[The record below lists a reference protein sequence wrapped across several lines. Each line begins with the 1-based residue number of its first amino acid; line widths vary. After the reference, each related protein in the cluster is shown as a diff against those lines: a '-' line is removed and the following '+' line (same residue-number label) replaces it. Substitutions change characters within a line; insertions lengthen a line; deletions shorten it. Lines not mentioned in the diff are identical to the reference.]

1 MTQRFLSSV
10 VGAALIGAV
19 SLSCEP
25 SSITEARDQL
35 GRGSND
41 TFSLQIPLVSDTF
54 FVSTLV
60 PEQDTV
66 TLAGGVLGIRIQS
79 DSVVVNVG
87 ADLRFDNI
95 VLDQFRFSFDEML
108 QTEAVSTNVAVPLT
122 PPPPPGPAGVN
133 LVGTPRDTLNF
144 LTPGGSNVQA
154 ATVDAGWAVRT
165 ITNNTTCDATV
176 TMAVLDDASA
186 AFLTFPDTVVLAG
199 TTLVDSASA
208 AGATMS
214 GFVDIAT
221 TAVILPCV
229 PAFAATVSSDITFRP
244 MTLSSV
250 DLTNVDEGYS
260 ENYGALDS
268 ETRIQAVD
276 TIVGASGSLSF
287 TFQNRLPMPLT
298 IDMTL
303 NGILD
308 PAGVPLR
315 DSTVVPAAPGDG
327 STTLAVLAFDLT
339 GAAVVTGAVVA
350 NVVGRAVSA
359 AATVT
364 RLAATDATIVDGT
377 GSIVSERL
385 AGTLDPAQT
394 PELTVPVEEFTVIDA
409 SAVVFEDLEDA
420 MLQST
425 INLAIMDLVVTN
437 DANVPL
443 LLDGLTLGVV
453 QLDASGA
460 INRDGSGNPDYETDA
475 SGPLLANVA
484 DSGQTTL
491 TVAPLGTDT
500 VSINSAPLIDRV
512 VKLALGGTSAA
523 LVTVGNVVAGDG
535 VTPGSI
541 SRTDRVGVQFDVA
554 VGLDFT
560 LPVGGIQFD
569 VNEVSDGIGLDSA
582 EANDLAT
589 RVVEVGGTAFA
600 ENFTPFGVEVTVAI
614 APDSLA
620 DTLDVFVQPGA
631 IFLDTL
637 ALTAPTVNALGI
649 PQGST
654 ADSVALT
661 ITGPQSRV
669 LFGSFFTAGI
679 RVRLLAG
686 TGGGGRG
693 AIRTGD
699 MIVIGAAALIRV
711 RRGGQ

>member
-41 TFSLQIPLVSDTF
+41 TFSLQIPLVGDTF

-79 DSVVVNVG
+79 DSLIVDVG

-95 VLDQFRFSFDEML
+95 ALDTFRFSFDQML
-108 QTEAVSTNVAVPLT
+108 QTETVSTSVAAPT
-122 PPPPPGPAGVN
+122 PPPLGPAGVN
-133 LVGTPRDTLNF
+133 VVGSPRDTINF
-144 LTPGGSNVQA
+144 LTPAGSNVQG
-154 ATVDAGWAVRT
+154 ATVDSGYAVRT
-165 ITNNTTCDATV
+165 ISNNTSCDATV
-176 TMAVLDDASA
+176 NIALLDDAGA
-186 AFLTFPDTVVLAG
+186 TFLTFPANVPVTAG
-199 TTLVDSASA
+199 ATLVDSADA
-208 AGATMS
+208 AGSTMS

-221 TAVILPCV
+221 TVGFGACV
-229 PAFAATVSSDITFRP
+229 PALGASVSSDITFRP

-250 DLTNVDEGYS
+250 DLTNVNEGYDQ
-260 ENYGALDS
+260 NYGALDS
-268 ETRIQAVD
+268 ETRMQAVD

-287 TFQNRLPMPLT
+287 TFQNKLPMPLNV
-298 IDMTL
+298 DMTL

-327 STTLAVLAFDLT
+327 TTTTAVLVFDLT

-350 NVVGRAVSA
+350 RVIGSAVAA

-364 RLAATDATIVDGT
+364 RVAATNATVVVGT
-377 GSIVSERL
+377 GSMVAERM

-409 SAVVFEDLEDA
+409 AAIEFEDLKDA

-425 INLAIMDLVVTN
+425 INLAVMDLVVTN
-437 DANVPL
+437 GANIPL

-460 INRDGSGNPDYETDA
+460 INRDANGNPDYETDA
-475 SGPLLANVA
+475 SGPLLVNVA

-491 TVAPLGTDT
+491 PVAPLGTRV
-500 VSINSAPLIDRV
+500 VSINSAPLVDRL
-512 VKLALGGTSAA
+512 VKLVLGGTDAA

-535 VTPGSI
+535 TTPGSI
-541 SRTDRVGVQFDVA
+541 SRNDRVGVGFDVA

-560 LPVGGIQFD
+560 LPAGGIQFD
-569 VNEVSDGIGLDSA
+569 VNEVSDGIGLSGA
-582 EANDLAT
+582 EADDLAA
-589 RVVEVGGTAFA
+589 RVIEAGGTAFA
-600 ENFTPFGVEVTVAI
+600 ENFTPFGVEVTVAV

-620 DTLDVFVQPGA
+620 DSLDVFVQPGA
-631 IFLDTL
+631 IFLDTI
-637 ALTAPTVNALGI
+637 ALTAPTVDALGV

-661 ITGPQSRV
+661 ITGQQSRV

-679 RVRLLAG
+679 RIRLMAG
-686 TGGGGRG
+686 AGGGGRG

-699 MIVIGAAALIRV
+699 RIIIGAAALIRI